1 MMEICPKLIYCNSGR
16 QITKE
21 HFCEIILKS
30 SHWSRRG
37 CPLNVFFISGG
48 HFVQRSGTIVA
59 ILVEGHLRNI
69 FCEIVL
75 KSGHWSRRRCH
86 LKFFSSLSSVGHFV
100 QQSETILACF

>member
-1 MMEICPKLIYCNSGR
+1 MSFKC
-16 QITKE
+16 
-21 HFCEIILKS
+21 F
-30 SHWSRRG
+30 
-37 CPLNVFFISGG
+37 FFISGG

-86 LKFFSSLSSVGHFV
+86 LKFFLV
-100 QQSETILACF
+100 